1 MAIMTTNGLAE
12 FAIAMEEL
20 ANISDNILD
29 EMLQAQADIIEPAQ
43 KEKGRAYGVHRT
55 GVTLDSIDRGKPV
68 KTRDGKAMYIYPE
81 GTNADGNRN
90 AEVAFI
96 NEFGKRG
103 QAPRPFIRDANEEH
117 AEEAAEAAA
126 EVYGKWLSSKGL
138 T

>member
-1 MAIMTTNGLAE
+1 MPDEML
-12 FAIAMEEL
+12 
-20 ANISDNILD
+20 DN
-29 EMLQAQADIIEPAQ
+29 MLQAQADVIEPAQ
-43 KEKGRAYGVHRT
+43 KMKGRAYGVHRT
-55 GVTLDSIDRGKPV
+55 GVTLESIKKGKP
-68 KTRDGKAMYIYPE
+68 KKNNDGKAIYITPM

-96 NEFGKRG
+96 NEFGKHG

-117 AEEAAEAAA
+117 ADEAVEASA